1 MQRAIRI
8 LICRA
13 GAVRLDRLS
22 TWGAV
27 WELVG
32 LVSVGKRSA
41 LCAVFAMMMF

>member
-22 TWGAV
+22 TWGALRGHPK
-27 WELVG
+27 WQ
-32 LVSVGKRSA
+32 
-41 LCAVFAMMMF
+41 